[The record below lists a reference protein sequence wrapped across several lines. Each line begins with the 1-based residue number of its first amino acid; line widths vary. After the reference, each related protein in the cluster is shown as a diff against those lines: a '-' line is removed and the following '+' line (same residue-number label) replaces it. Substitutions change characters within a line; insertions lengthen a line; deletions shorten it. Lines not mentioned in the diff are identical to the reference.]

1 MGVSLWRPSPQST
14 APAVSAP
21 KPPSPSRMRTFSTR
35 EFIHDLVNHRLSS
48 RELGRSSVNL
58 DTNDNDSNI
67 SNSSGI
73 RDNTIY
79 PISTL
84 ATALGRVAQQQPIFG
99 SVMTRR
105 SQRRRRRRP
114 SPPISR
120 TSLTRDFLLRHMR
133 SNLSTCSFRTAG
145 ARMKF
150 LCERSQSS
158 GLVPRTL
165 QIAESID
172 PEGSLGDDCSDT
184 AMNNLL
190 YSSEEDEPVPTVTNE
205 VLNRAITHR
214 IRSWFTPAQSNIISP
229 LDPLYLPEEISAV
242 GSNSINGDSSND
254 SENDGVS
261 QSRGNHDEHSE
272 ESDYDAFNEE
282 ERAFHRQVHFSNP
295 VSDIFEL

>member
-21 KPPSPSRMRTFSTR
+21 KPPSPSRMRAFSTR
-35 EFIHDLVNHRLSS
+35 EFIHELVNHRLAS
-48 RELGRSSVNL
+48 RELGRNSVNL
-58 DTNDNDSNI
+58 NTNGNDSN
-67 SNSSGI
+67 SSSI

-79 PISTL
+79 PIATL

-99 SVMTRR
+99 SVMARR

-120 TSLTRDFLLRHMR
+120 TSLTRDFLVRHMR
-133 SNLSTCSFRTAG
+133 NNLSACSFRTAG

-150 LCERSQSS
+150 LCERSQAS
-158 GLVPRTL
+158 GLVPKTL
-165 QIAESID
+165 ENTESID

-184 AMNNLL
+184 AMNNLS
-190 YSSEEDEPVPTVTNE
+190 YSSEEDETVPTVTNE

-214 IRSWFTPAQSNIISP
+214 IRSWFTPAQSNLISP

-242 GSNSINGDSSND
+242 GSNNVIGNSSND
-254 SENDGVS
+254 SENDGAS
-261 QSRGNHDEHSE
+261 QSRGNRDEHSE